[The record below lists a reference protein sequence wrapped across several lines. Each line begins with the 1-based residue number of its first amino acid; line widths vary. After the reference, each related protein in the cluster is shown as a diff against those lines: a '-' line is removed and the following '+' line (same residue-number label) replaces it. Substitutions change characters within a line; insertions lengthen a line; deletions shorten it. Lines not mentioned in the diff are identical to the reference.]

1 MNRPEELLRFAQQT
15 IQRCVASRL
24 PWAREQTSLRDHYVE
39 LQVATSTGERLPV
52 GQLLGH
58 GTRLIIVGEAGS
70 GKTTALKDF
79 AVKRSEEYIE
89 GTWDA
94 LPVYLP
100 LRELEPSKPTSLQ
113 SWLSLLPNPGAQPL
127 LLLLDGLDEVHPS
140 ARGEVRRAIADAS
153 SQLANSQIV
162 VATRPSGLSPPL
174 PDSFRFYHLEALGIS
189 QAFDIIAK
197 LAPDKDQVER
207 FRYALTRS
215 SSLLGLLRTP
225 LLLQLLWRA
234 FESEGRVPS
243 VRADI
248 YQTATDLLLYSWDS
262 ARMIRRDVTG
272 LSIERVHDVLGAVA
286 AEAFEKSRPQILR
299 KDLLGILKRLLPTQS
314 NASGIVSEQLLSSG
328 LLVESDASHV
338 AFAHLS
344 FLEFYAARYFIRTP
358 LKLPSLI
365 ARAGPQTREVALFAA
380 GMMLDV
386 APLVEAAVER
396 RELILAAGCLREGRT
411 ENRSLEA
418 YVLDELRR
426 ELGSDLV
433 VRLADGLAR
442 GTLDSSESIHSV
454 LLRLLTECRQANH
467 LPHEKG
473 RRFEQF
479 CAKLFEQAFKV
490 IAQNTSTESGE
501 VDLIL
506 ENTGTDP
513 FWSEWGGDILVEC
526 KNWSSSRP
534 LKETAAFAQKVRSSR
549 GRLGFFVSMDGF
561 TEDAVRTLRN
571 QVADRDAPLIVPITG
586 AQISTM
592 LENREKFDLF
602 FRGVIRKMKHLY
614 KW

>member
-1 MNRPEELLRFAQQT
+1 M
-15 IQRCVASRL
+15 
-24 PWAREQTSLRDHYVE
+24 
-39 LQVATSTGERLPV
+39 
-52 GQLLGH
+52 LGN
-58 GTRLIIVGEAGS
+58 GTRLVVVGEAGS
-70 GKTTALKDF
+70 GKTTALKEF

-89 GTWDA
+89 GTSDA
-94 LPVYLP
+94 LPVYLL
-100 LRELEPSKPTSLQ
+100 LRELEPSKATNLQ
-113 SWLSLLPNPGAQPL
+113 SWLSLLPKQLDAQPL

-140 ARGEVRRAIADAS
+140 ARVEVRRAIAEAN
-153 SQLANSQIV
+153 SQLTKSQIV

-174 PDSFRFYHLEALGIS
+174 PDSFRFYYLEPLGVS

-197 LAPDKDQVER
+197 LATDKDQVER
-207 FRYALTRS
+207 FRGALTRS

-243 VRADI
+243 IRADI

-262 ARMIRRDVTG
+262 ARMIRRDVSG
-272 LSIERVHDVLGAVA
+272 LSIERVHDVLGALA
-286 AEAFEKSRPQILR
+286 AEAFEKSRHQISHG
-299 KDLLGILKRLLPTQS
+299 DLLKILKRHLPARS
-314 NASGIVSEQLLSSG
+314 EASATVSDQLLSSG
-328 LLVESDASHV
+328 LLVQSDATHV

-358 LKLPSLI
+358 LKLASLI
-365 ARAGPQTREVALFAA
+365 ASADSQTREVALFAA

-386 APLVEAAVER
+386 APLVEAAVDR
-396 RELILAAGCLREGRT
+396 RELLLAAGCLREGRT
-411 ENRSLEA
+411 ENRNLEA

-433 VRLADGLAR
+433 TRLADGLAQ
-442 GTLDSSESIHSV
+442 GNPDSNESVHSH
-454 LLRLLTECRQANH
+454 LLRLLAECGQGNQ

-473 RRFEQF
+473 KRFEQF
-479 CAKLFEQAFKV
+479 CARLFEQAFRV
-490 IAQNTSTESGE
+490 IAQNTSTENGE

-526 KNWSSSRP
+526 KNWNSSRP

-586 AQISTM
+586 AEISTM

-602 FRGVIRKMKHLY
+602 FREVIRKMKHLH